1 MTKFKWFFMIISIGL
16 NALLGFL
23 FLRGDM
29 APKMDFGIVIGPF
42 SITNTAAAQGG
53 ESYVVAY
60 KNGVYWWSIDSN
72 VLSMNIGVDGE
83 VVARLDA
90 ATGHIKS
97 TTVGL
102 LNPEGKRCYYTDMN
116 GDGIPDKKRI
126 GGEDGYQ
133 IFYNGDF
140 VPSYTDGENRYVK
153 IDGIQH
159 RIKFNGVRWVTE
171 DNFP

>member
-1 MTKFKWFFMIISIGL
+1 
-16 NALLGFL
+16 
-23 FLRGDM
+23 
-29 APKMDFGIVIGPF
+29 
-42 SITNTAAAQGG
+42 
-53 ESYVVAY
+53 
-60 KNGVYWWSIDSN
+60 
-72 VLSMNIGVDGE
+72 
-83 VVARLDA
+83 
-90 ATGHIKS
+90 
-97 TTVGL
+97 
-102 LNPEGKRCYYTDMN
+102 MN